1 MERMDSKAAAFFR
14 NQKID
19 SGKLILIALLAVA
32 LLWRLLFFLEMYA
45 SPYGDNLSLDSQV
58 YHEVALAAAAGEWSN
73 GETFFQAPLYPW
85 ILGIVYSVAGPSQT
99 AAKLLQILLSLINC
113 WLIYRIADRVFDR
126 TVAQVALAISA
137 VYGMYLFFANELLV
151 VTLIVF
157 LDLLGL
163 DLLFRA
169 PAVGR

>member
-1 MERMDSKAAAFFR
+1 MERMDSKAAAIFR

-73 GETFFQAPLYPW
+73 GETFF
-85 ILGIVYSVAGPSQT
+85 PS
-99 AAKLLQILLSLINC
+99 
-113 WLIYRIADRVFDR
+113 
-126 TVAQVALAISA
+126 
-137 VYGMYLFFANELLV
+137 
-151 VTLIVF
+151 
-157 LDLLGL
+157 
-163 DLLFRA
+163 
-169 PAVGR
+169 P